1 MLSTAFAYF
10 KPSPSGLEAQAL
22 ERCGVH
28 VVHDQTVLILYF
40 LAQLLTEM

>member
-10 KPSPSGLEAQAL
+10 KPSPSGPEAQAL

-40 LAQLLTEM
+40 LAQPLTEM